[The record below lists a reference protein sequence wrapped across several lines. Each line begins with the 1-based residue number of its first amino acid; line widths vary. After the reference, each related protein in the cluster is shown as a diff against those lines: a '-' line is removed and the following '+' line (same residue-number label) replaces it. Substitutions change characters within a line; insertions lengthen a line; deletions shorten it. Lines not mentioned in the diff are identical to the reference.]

1 MAGEKFKLNFITNGE
16 GIKPISEPTGFDS
29 ADFTLR
35 QDTKKLARDVSFAG
49 GESEFSFYPNNDH
62 EFDLLIY
69 YYETY
74 GWESEV
80 QLIIEINGFD
90 NVIGDFD
97 FFSAKTNGIDEFSCK
112 VVQSKKQALIKK
124 RNDIKVD
131 LFSDVDLDDNF
142 IDPVVTENILLRA
155 KPVTQKSK
163 WEVTNYWTY
172 TGGGADFQR
181 VHQMA
186 INQLISYGISDSLTP
201 FERGLISNRGVLKPN
216 KIKDLIFLEAK
227 NNLKNVEINIKNLKI
242 SFYISEG
249 FQFYSNGITF
259 NARRLFLDVHVGKD
273 DNTKEIKSIFNT
285 IPFKLDYIGIAPVS
299 RFEGFEGFADRYDLT
314 FEDTTIKVGNIPR
327 GFSLYMVFNLL
338 RTSTITEWLTGEMT
352 ITAQETSY
360 NTVVPTTNL
369 HDVCKYN
376 VQAVS
381 QLPIDFK
388 FADTGGEMENQR
400 VLSGNMLRGVTDKP
414 FYMSMK
420 NIEEWLPEIY
430 GDLEVKE
437 DSVFFGLYKDFYTN
451 IECGVF
457 DAVKFEDYEKYF
469 NDKLAINQFS
479 LKYNKFQSQK
489 ENEVDNT
496 YDSVHGESE
505 WLVPNI
511 FVENKKEVS
520 IGFVRDSFLIAETQS
535 KALSTNE
542 EKTTQDDDTVFIID
556 AQKSIFD
563 FKFIETDFLQH
574 KYDIDN
580 NILRITNDRSFNF
593 LLLGLIVGSQFDI
606 SNNDK
611 NAGAYTITEINSNY
625 LLLKPILTIISNSGD
640 GERITEFT
648 YMVKKETAP
657 FVSWASQGFST
668 IDNIRGEN
676 NYANLR
682 YSIKRN
688 ITRFYNQ
695 YLASCNLWSNKDI
708 KNTFYKNNPDA
719 LLTYQ
724 GVTTIEGESFKPES
738 PILSTFKHNIKVITD
753 FATYKNLENRIR
765 TDRGYIR
772 IVDNDEFVLKLYP
785 NEMTFVN
792 SGRLGEL
799 TIIGEEKYETSLIN
813 ITYNELPYI
822 TINEDYRTSRII
834 YKEKRNKFYIFDE
847 NGKLLF
853 KPTFWHKITVNNA
866 NATSKQQ
873 LIEWL
878 TLIS

>member
-16 GIKPISEPTGFDS
+16 GVKPISEPTGFDS

-124 RNDIKVD
+124 RKDVKVN

-142 IDPVVTENILLRA
+142 IQPVVTENILLRA
-155 KPVTQKSK
+155 KPVTQISK
-163 WEVTNYWTY
+163 WEVTNYWTE
-172 TGGGADFQR
+172 TGGRADFQR

-186 INQLISYGISDSLTP
+186 INQLVYYGISDSLTP

-249 FQFYSNGITF
+249 FQFYSNGITL
-259 NARRLFLDVHVGKD
+259 NARRPFLDVHVGND
-273 DNTKEIKSIFNT
+273 DNTKEIKSIVNT
-285 IPFKLDYIGIAPVS
+285 IPFNLDYIGIAPVS
-299 RFEGFEGFADRYDLT
+299 RFGFEGFADRYDLS

-338 RTSTITEWLTGEMT
+338 RYSTITEWLTGEMT
-352 ITAQETSY
+352 ITAEETSY
-360 NTVVPTTNL
+360 NTVAPTTNL
-369 HDVCKYN
+369 HDICRYN
-376 VQAVS
+376 VQSVS

-388 FADTGGEMENQR
+388 FADTGGEMDNQR

-420 NIEEWLPEIY
+420 NIQDWLPEIN
-430 GDLEVKE
+430 GDFEVKE

-451 IECGVF
+451 TECGVF
-457 DAVKFEDYEKYF
+457 DTVKFEDYEKYF

-535 KALSTNE
+535 KALSVSD
-542 EKTTQDDDTVFIID
+542 EKTTQDDDTIFIID
-556 AQKSIFD
+556 AQKSFSD

-574 KYDIDN
+574 KYDIDT

-593 LLLGLIVGSQFDI
+593 LLLGLSVGSQFDLA
-606 SNNDK
+606 NNDK

-625 LLLKPILTIISNSGD
+625 LLLKPILTIISSSGD

-648 YMVKKETAP
+648 YTVKKETAP
-657 FVSWASQGFST
+657 FVSWASQGFSN
-668 IDNIRGEN
+668 IDNIRGKN
-676 NYANLR
+676 NYTNLR

-688 ITRFYNQ
+688 IIRFYNQ

-719 LLTYQ
+719 LLSYQ
-724 GVTTIEGESFKPES
+724 GVTTIEGESFKPDD

-753 FATYKNLENRIR
+753 FSTYKDLENKIR
-765 TDRGYIR
+765 EDRGYIR
-772 IVDNDEFVLKLYP
+772 IVDNNDFVLKLYP
-785 NEMTFVN
+785 SEMTFVN

-799 TIIGEEKYETSLIN
+799 TIIGEEKHETSLIN
-813 ITYNELPYI
+813 ISYNELPYI
-822 TINEDYRTSRII
+822 TINDSYRTSRII

-853 KPTFWHKITVNNA
+853 KPTFWHKITINNA
-866 NATSKQQ
+866 NAKNKEQ

-878 TLIS
+878 ILIS